1 MKGLTML
8 NNIPIRFFTDCF
20 DSDGEIDSCE
30 ITESQFK
37 EIQLNRYGND
47 LPVTYERHTVH
58 QNGVSQICL
67 TIHPVDLPQF
77 DELEGV

>member
-47 LPVTYERHTVH
+47 FPVTYERHTIRE
-58 QNGVSQICL
+58 NGVNQICL
-67 TIHPVDLPQF
+67 TIHPVDPPHIGN
-77 DELEGV
+77 LEGV